1 MATAE
6 MVRKSKTAT
15 EFALDQMLDD
25 NGTAIEFLRDA
36 VTENRELRY
45 EEIHFLRSKLG
56 WSDVDIST
64 ERRNMFHVLRNER
77 IAGTTDDRNKQQSEA
92 EKASQLN
99 ASEGAKL
106 DAKIQELTAKRNQL
120 ERDARLASQRLDD
133 MNAAVA
139 ELRKLAPKYRVQEY
153 NERRSIIGQGIGAKC
168 LALEGEVRHL
178 EQLVHLDIN
187 SPGAME
193 HIAIYHGD
201 CITIDPLY
209 RTRRVDGGA
218 WMERVSELQREVAKL
233 KPEAATL
240 RQQYDSELKELES
253 LLDYWIE

>member
-1 MATAE
+1 
-6 MVRKSKTAT
+6 
-15 EFALDQMLDD
+15 MLDD

-77 IAGTTDDRNKQQSEA
+77 IAGTSDDRSKQQSEA
-92 EKASQLN
+92 DKAAQLN
-99 ASEGAKL
+99 ASEGSKL

-153 NERRSIIGQGIGAKC
+153 NERRAMIGNDIGAKC
-168 LALEGEVRHL
+168 LAMEGEVRHL

-187 SPGAME
+187 TFGAME
-193 HIAIYHGD
+193 HIAIYHAD
-201 CITIDPLY
+201 CITVDPLH
-209 RTRRVDGGA
+209 RTRRIDGGA
-218 WMERVSELQREVAKL
+218 WMERVSELQRELSTL
-233 KPEAATL
+233 KPEAAKL
-240 RQQYDSELKELES
+240 RAEYDKALQEIDSI
-253 LLDYWIE
+253 LDYWIE